1 MDELTVAQRIARIN
15 AECSG
20 VWAQS
25 GIDSWE
31 RARLEEWK
39 TRTSLSSKQME
50 ILQRIEKKAFPD
62 DGSDA

>member
-1 MDELTVAQRIARIN
+1 MANLTVAQRVARIE
-15 AECSG
+15 AECGG

-39 TRTSLSSKQME
+39 TRTSLSPKQEE
-50 ILQRIEKKAFPD
+50 ILKRIEKKAFPGGE
-62 DGSDA
+62 DG